1 MAVTPAIPD
10 VQRARRLPAPL
21 SEIHT
26 LRPGMPL
33 WSATAEGII
42 DRLRKDPDDSL
53 SLIIFYEKNRRELEL
68 SALRWFGRG
77 EQSKKAVVNILV
89 AVARR
94 AREFD
99 SQTTSPSDWIR
110 NTVDAEGRRL
120 HGIVSRQLGRRHET
134 TTSRI
139 G

>member
-1 MAVTPAIPD
+1 MAVTPAVRDAP
-10 VQRARRLPAPL
+10 RARRLPTSS
-21 SEIHT
+21 SESHT

-33 WSATAEGII
+33 WSATAEEMI

-53 SLIIFYEKNRRELEL
+53 TLILFYEKNRREIEL
-68 SALRWFGRG
+68 TALRWFGRG
-77 EQSKKAVVNILV
+77 ERSKKAVVNILV

-99 SQTTSPSDWIR
+99 SQTMSPSDWIR

-120 HGIVSRQLGRRHET
+120 HGTVSRQLGRRHET